1 MKNANKIPD
10 GIKQFNA
17 LFLVK
22 ADGKNKIRD
31 RQAIKEYKIEKS
43 VDTQGKEADEYA
55 AEIMNTY
62 LRKSLRKHSAL
73 LIEVFA
79 CFCDQELFCKKM
91 QEPEI
96 DEKLDRLIEIL
107 NEDFNREKQ
116 KEEWAKS
123 IENQA
128 VRVRVEKESN
138 WLALA
143 SYFPK
148 NDQKDKKNK
157 KEDIFKFLIAFAE
170 KSEKSPLIALYKIL
184 LGKRKHMRRG

>member
-1 MKNANKIPD
+1 MIPD

-17 LFLVK
+17 LLLVK
-22 ADGKNKIRD
+22 VDGKNKIRD
-31 RQAIKEYKIEKS
+31 RQAIKEYKIEEFAGK
-43 VDTQGKEADEYA
+43 QGKDADEYA

-73 LIEVFA
+73 LIEVFT

-128 VRVRVEKESN
+128 VRVQVEKEFN
-138 WLALA
+138 RLALA

-170 KSEKSPLIALYKIL
+170 KSEKSAFDSLVQDFI
-184 LGKRKHMRRG
+184 GKRKHMRRG